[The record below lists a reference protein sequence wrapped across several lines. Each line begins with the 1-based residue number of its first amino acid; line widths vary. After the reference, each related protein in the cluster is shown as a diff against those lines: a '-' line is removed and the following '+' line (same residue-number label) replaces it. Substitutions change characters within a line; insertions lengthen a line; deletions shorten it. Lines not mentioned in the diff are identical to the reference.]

1 MSQIRHFY
9 GVKFKAW
16 KSGGVKFWT
25 NITSAGHFD
34 ELRSI
39 SCWVA
44 RVWGEPRP
52 CWRTPPRSA
61 PRPSSSSRASAPSSK
76 WTRCLQTK
84 NCTQSVHFP
93 PPNYL
98 RDPQNQ
104 PSISKT
110 QKASRM
116 STSAV
121 RASTYVESLIMWQNT
136 PPSQDFY
143 NIILL
148 IDILLISFVLQ
159 NIVGTN
165 CNCIVCPY
173 LTCH

>member
-1 MSQIRHFY
+1 M
-9 GVKFKAW
+9 AW

-39 SCWVA
+39 SCWVT

-93 PPNYL
+93 PNHL

-136 PPSQDFY
+136 SPGFLHYHHCWSIFSWYHLFFKTSLGRIVIVLSVPT
-143 NIILL
+143 LL
-148 IDILLISFVLQ
+148 AIRSRKAGNL
-159 NIVGTN
+159 
-165 CNCIVCPY
+165 
-173 LTCH
+173 